1 MEEAEAL
8 LRDMQR
14 RRISANVI
22 TYNMLLRGYAERGD
36 LKVGISGLVD
46 FSAEV
51 SGKPLREEGTDNRK
65 PSSCSQWH
73 CCHGGV
79 QPRLNGG

>member
-8 LRDMQR
+8 LGDMQR

-36 LKVGISGLVD
+36 LKVDTHL
-46 FSAEV
+46 
-51 SGKPLREEGTDNRK
+51 KPRRAVLSQYLASQCAEGTHNRQ
-65 PSSCSQWH
+65 PCSISQ
-73 CCHGGV
+73 
-79 QPRLNGG
+79 